1 MQYGK
6 FTAPCYGFRV
16 DRYRGIVYL
25 KKKTRNGKWIYTK
38 DVEEAKLFKSSE
50 HLKKKNPEAGYYTDY
65 NGVEIYMT
73 SNYWDVWWE
82 IRNTYDPFGE
92 LDAFFTAKPLYQ
104 DTGREKRREP
114 AHSITEDDFI
124 SFTRVVL
131 TNWEPEINEEWRLTR
146 VMTDFI
152 RVKDGG
158 MLTGDTRTWLS
169 EEDIAYRW
177 ELEEEGVI

>member
-38 DVEEAKLFKSSE
+38 DVEEAKLFKSPE

-73 SNYWDVWWE
+73 SNYGGRYE
-82 IRNTYDPFGE
+82 ILTIRLASWTHFLRQNLCIRIQG
-92 LDAFFTAKPLYQ
+92 
-104 DTGREKRREP
+104 GKRGVSLHTP
-114 AHSITEDDFI
+114 SQKMI
-124 SFTRVVL
+124 
-131 TNWEPEINEEWRLTR
+131 
-146 VMTDFI
+146 
-152 RVKDGG
+152 
-158 MLTGDTRTWLS
+158 LS
-169 EEDIAYRW
+169 A
-177 ELEEEGVI
+177 LHG

>member
-38 DVEEAKLFKSSE
+38 EVEEAKLVKSPE

-104 DTGREKRREP
+104 DM
-114 AHSITEDDFI
+114 I
-124 SFTRVVL
+124 
-131 TNWEPEINEEWRLTR
+131 
-146 VMTDFI
+146 
-152 RVKDGG
+152 
-158 MLTGDTRTWLS
+158 
-169 EEDIAYRW
+169 
-177 ELEEEGVI
+177 

>member
-38 DVEEAKLFKSSE
+38 DVEEAKLFKSPE

-82 IRNTYDPFGE
+82 IRNT
-92 LDAFFTAKPLYQ
+92 
-104 DTGREKRREP
+104 
-114 AHSITEDDFI
+114 
-124 SFTRVVL
+124 
-131 TNWEPEINEEWRLTR
+131 
-146 VMTDFI
+146 
-152 RVKDGG
+152 
-158 MLTGDTRTWLS
+158 
-169 EEDIAYRW
+169 
-177 ELEEEGVI
+177 